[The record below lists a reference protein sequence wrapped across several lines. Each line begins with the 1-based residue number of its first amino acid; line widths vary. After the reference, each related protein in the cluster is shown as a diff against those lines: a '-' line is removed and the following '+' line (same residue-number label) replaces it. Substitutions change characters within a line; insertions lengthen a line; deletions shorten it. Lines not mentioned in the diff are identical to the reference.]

1 MKKLFALLT
10 ITIFAS
16 FCFIGGTKD
25 FAPMYAENETQQTSE
40 HIDSSEPQETSE
52 TELEPIDID
61 NETEIVISSTAK
73 DVIEVIKTVLNQPI
87 VVGGITTTL
96 GAIVVWL
103 LGKLIVN
110 ALSKRNSKYDKKI
123 KDLLEKIGINEQA
136 LNDLI
141 ATKDKLEQIIKVI
154 IDNTKNVKVKEQ
166 LLGIW
171 NDSSKSVME
180 KAQEIAEQ
188 TSEQIESSTQ
198 NTIEELLK
206 K

>member
-10 ITIFAS
+10 ATILAS
-16 FCFIGGTKD
+16 VCFMGGSKD
-25 FAPMYAENETQQTSE
+25 KFTPIYAENETSQTSE
-40 HIDSSEPQETSE
+40 PIETSEPQETSE

-61 NETEIVISSTAK
+61 NETEQVVSSTAK

-87 VVGGITTTL
+87 VVGGISTTL

-123 KDLLEKIGINEQA
+123 KELLEKIGINEQA

-198 NTIEELLK
+198 NAI
-206 K
+206 

>member
-1 MKKLFALLT
+1 MKKLFVLLT
-10 ITIFAS
+10 ATILAS
-16 FCFIGGTKD
+16 VCFLGGTKEL
-25 FAPMYAENETQQTSE
+25 APMYAENEPQTSE
-40 HIDSSEPQETSE
+40 PIDSSEPQETSE

-61 NETEIVISSTAK
+61 NETEQVVSSTAK

-87 VVGGITTTL
+87 VVGGISTTL

-123 KDLLEKIGINEQA
+123 KELLEKIGINEQA

-171 NDSSKSVME
+171 NDSSKSVIE

-198 NTIEELLK
+198 NAIEELLK